1 MVSERL
7 NDSYVYNEEEKRN
20 LFKLNALSLAFTLS
34 AIVFMLLALGAMAAV
49 PIALRYVGLADITE
63 TLIKLARWP
72 ALFILVS
79 LADSHARLLSLAQT
93 EG

>member
-34 AIVFMLLALGAMAAV
+34 AIVFMLLALGA
-49 PIALRYVGLADITE
+49 
-63 TLIKLARWP
+63 
-72 ALFILVS
+72 VS
-79 LADSHARLLSLAQT
+79 
-93 EG
+93 